1 MRDIP
6 LLEGGWVLETIE
18 KKKIGKE
25 IDYLFCFTG
34 RIGRTVFPFASFKT
48 SARPR

>member
-1 MRDIP
+1 MRI
-6 LLEGGWVLETIE
+6 LSYLNANGARKKLEGWTKKRKWIVLF
-18 KKKIGKE
+18 
-25 IDYLFCFTG
+25 YFTG